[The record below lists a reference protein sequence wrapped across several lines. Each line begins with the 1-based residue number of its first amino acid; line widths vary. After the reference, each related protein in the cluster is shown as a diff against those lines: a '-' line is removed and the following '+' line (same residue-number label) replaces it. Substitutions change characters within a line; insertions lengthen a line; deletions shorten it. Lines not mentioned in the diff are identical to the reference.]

1 MNYMALSSSLTSD
14 LTEQDKRKIITI
26 FFIMT
31 IGLPIYVVLMSLTG
45 IIDMPITTFS
55 LGLTAIIGFVMFL
68 LVMMPAALLGSKI
81 SS

>member
-1 MNYMALSSSLTSD
+1 MSLSSSLTSD

-45 IIDMPITTFS
+45 IIDMSITTFS

>member
-1 MNYMALSSSLTSD
+1 
-14 LTEQDKRKIITI
+14 
-26 FFIMT
+26 MT

-45 IIDMPITTFS
+45 IIDMSITTFS